1 MIRQPNNR
9 GNAGSATNG
18 MPPTN
23 SMGCGTWGGNIVS
36 ENITLKHYMNTTW
49 VARPIL
55 EDMPSLQA
63 LFGEFYEEG
72 MDEEEFSCSY
82 TKFDSR
88 QASQKMRGLFF
99 GVRS

>member
-1 MIRQPNNR
+1 
-9 GNAGSATNG
+9 

-63 LFGEFYEEG
+63 LFGEFYEDG
-72 MDEEEFSCSY
+72 MDEE
-82 TKFDSR
+82 
-88 QASQKMRGLFF
+88 
-99 GVRS
+99 